1 VAVENVEV
9 LYQTLGP
16 APNDMRKRPSTLR
29 RNHDSVSKHRLA
41 SRGTAIP
48 YHARVTPGPN
58 LRHLFVGRAGLR
70 PGWGLFLFTLLL
82 SGCVLLL
89 QRFFPQLGNVRGVVP
104 PGPALLREALIAALV
119 LGASWVMGRIERRPV
134 GSYGLSGPGSARNFA
149 AGLGWGVA
157 LFSVLVGILVATGHL
172 AFDGAALHG
181 SAILGYGAAWM
192 VVFFLVA
199 FAEEALFRGYLQ
211 STLARGIGFWPAAVC
226 LSVSFGLIHL
236 RSENEVFL
244 GIAMAAMG
252 GLVFSLCLKLSG
264 SLWWGIGFH
273 AAWDWAESFLFGTA
287 NSGYQ
292 MQGHWLSSRP
302 LGDVHWSGG
311 SVGPEGSLFIVPVLL
326 TTSLV
331 IALTLRKPS

>member
-1 VAVENVEV
+1 M
-9 LYQTLGP
+9 T
-16 APNDMRKRPSTLR
+16 
-29 RNHDSVSKHRLA
+29 A
-41 SRGTAIP
+41 SRS
-48 YHARVTPGPN
+48 
-58 LRHLFVGRAGLR
+58 LQELFVGRAGLR
-70 PGWGLFLFTLLL
+70 PGWGLLLFTLLL
-82 SGCVLLL
+82 SSCVFLVVH
-89 QRFFPQLGNVRGVVP
+89 FFPQLNSVRGIVLA
-104 PGPALLREALIAALV
+104 GPALLREALIATLV
-119 LGASWVMGRIERRPV
+119 LGVSWVMGRIELRPI
-134 GSYGLSGPGSARNFA
+134 GSYGLSGPRSFRNFA

-157 LFSVLVGILVATGHL
+157 LFSLLVGLLAATGHL
-172 AFDGAALHG
+172 AFEGVALHG

-236 RSENEVFL
+236 RSENELFL

-252 GLVFSLCLKLSG
+252 GLVFSLCLRLSG

-287 NSGYQ
+287 DSGYR
-292 MQGHWLSSRP
+292 MQGHWLASRP

-311 SVGPEGSLFIVPVLL
+311 SAGPEGSLLIIPVLL
-326 TTSLV
+326 ITSLV